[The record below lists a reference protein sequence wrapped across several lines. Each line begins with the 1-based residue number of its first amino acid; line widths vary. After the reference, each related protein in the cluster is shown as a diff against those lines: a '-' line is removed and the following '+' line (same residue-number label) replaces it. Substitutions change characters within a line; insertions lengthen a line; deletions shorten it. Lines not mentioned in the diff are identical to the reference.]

1 MTLAMTLKHL
11 AAARRYVSDGERE
24 LFSQRK
30 LVAKLEQKGHDPL
43 EAILILEEMEEMQ
56 NMYVGHRDRLEQQVS
71 ELIRP

>member
-30 LVAKLEQKGHDPL
+30 LVAKLEQK
-43 EAILILEEMEEMQ
+43 A
-56 NMYVGHRDRLEQQVS
+56 
-71 ELIRP
+71 